1 MQKKFSKF
9 RISFTRKRKKRVLGM
24 KKASRHPYAVP
35 VFTFVALLVVTAGFF
50 IITNATHDP
59 VVSKDSRI
67 VIISQGGK
75 QQIVPS
81 RSDTVG
87 ELLSKLHVTLNQG
100 DVVEPAKSTKIDQNQ
115 FRVNIYRAVPV
126 LIVDGITKTYTFS
139 AATTARS
146 IALQSHKDLY
156 SEDFVRTD
164 PATDFLKTGAIG
176 KEVVINRSTQIN
188 VNLYGTQI
196 TTRTHAATVGDYL
209 SQNKIK
215 LAKDDQVT
223 PAIGTPISAKT
234 QLFITRNGIKIE
246 SITEQIA
253 MPQQI
258 ISDASLAYGT
268 SAIRQA
274 GSAGEQITTY
284 QNQTKNGIVVGR
296 SVLQTVVT
304 KQPVIEIEVR
314 GTNIGGI
321 KGDMALAGIS
331 PDDYTYADYII
342 SHESG
347 WNPGAHNASGAYGLC
362 QALPGSKMAS
372 AGADWATNPVTQLKW
387 CAGYAQGRYGSW
399 AAAYSYWNNHR
410 NW

>member
-35 VFTFVALLVVTAGFF
+35 VFTFIALLVVTAGFF
-50 IITNATHDP
+50 VITNATRDP

-67 VIISQGGK
+67 VIISQAGK

-126 LIVDGITKTYTFS
+126 LIVDGTTKTYTFS

-164 PATDFLKTGAIG
+164 PATNFLKTGAIG

-196 TTRTHAATVGDYL
+196 TTRTHATTVGDYL

>member
-9 RISFTRKRKKRVLGM
+9 RFNLTKSRKKRVVGI

-35 VFTFVALLVVTAGFF
+35 IFTFLVLLVVTAGFF
-50 IITNATHDP
+50 VITNATHDP
-59 VVSKDSRI
+59 IVTKDSRI

-81 RSDTVG
+81 RADTVG
-87 ELLSKLHVTLNQG
+87 VLLAKLNISLDEG

-115 FRVNIYRAVPV
+115 FRINIYRAVPV
-126 LIVDGITKTYTFS
+126 MIVDGTTKTFTFS

-146 IALQSHKDLY
+146 IAQQSNKDLY
-156 SEDFVRTD
+156 SEDIVQTD

-176 KEVVINRSTQIN
+176 KEVVIDRSTPIT

-196 TTRTHAATVGDYL
+196 ATRTHADTIADYL
-209 SQNKIK
+209 KQNNIK
-215 LAKDDQVT
+215 LAKDDQVS
-223 PAIGTPISAKT
+223 PAANTPISAKT

-246 SITEQIA
+246 SVTEPIA

-258 ISDASLAYGT
+258 ISDGSLAYGT
-268 SAIRQA
+268 SATRQA
-274 GSAGEQITTY
+274 GTAGEQVTTY
-284 QNQTKNGIVVGR
+284 QNQTRNGVVVGR

-304 KQPVIEIEVR
+304 KQPVTEIVVR

-347 WNPGAHNASGAYGLC
+347 WNPGASNGSGAFGLC

-399 AAAYSYWNNHR
+399 AAAYNYWISHR